1 MLTHLKIKPFRCTDC
16 KYSSIT
22 NQNLKKHIKTMHPNT
37 MNVSNVPVHENV
49 LRYPDATTL
58 TTEETSSKKRSL
70 NELDELEQDTTGD
83 INYHLEEPKKKVA
96 RKNQETKTNNRE
108 KGNQYEQHV
117 YVEQDFTFPIF
128 SFEDDF
134 LNETTTTGMVV

>member
-1 MLTHLKIKPFRCTDC
+1 MCDRIRFATSVAISTVR
-16 KYSSIT
+16 
-22 NQNLKKHIKTMHPNT
+22 KTWS
-37 MNVSNVPVHENV
+37 V
-49 LRYPDATTL
+49 
-58 TTEETSSKKRSL
+58 TE
-70 NELDELEQDTTGD
+70 D